1 MTSSWMLVAGAL
13 FATMGVFAKLLAGQ
27 FTGAELSLYRSLIG
41 LAAIGAFV
49 LWKRQSLATPF
60 WKGHFWR
67 GLTGTISL
75 IAYFYAMTQL
85 PLATAITL
93 NYTSPLWLTLLS
105 TILLGERF
113 RPRLVVAIVLGFIGA
128 ALLLRPTFSG
138 ANAHAG
144 FIGLASG
151 FFAACA
157 YVNVKKLGDAGETEW
172 RVVFYFALAGTIGSA
187 LTQGAIERD
196 FHPVNTGNIGL
207 LLGLGLGATLAQLA
221 MTRAY
226 HSGNTLVVGAF
237 AYSTVIFASLAGIFI
252 FDELLPPISWIGMAI
267 IIVSGL
273 LAKTSSERKG
283 DKLPAL
289 PAEED

>member
-41 LAAIGAFV
+41 LVAIGAFMG
-49 LWKRQSLATPF
+49 WKRQSLATPF
-60 WKGHFWR
+60 WRGHFWR

-85 PLATAITL
+85 PLATAIAL
-93 NYTSPLWLTLLS
+93 NYTSPLWLALLS

-113 RPRLVVAIVLGFIGA
+113 KPRLVVAIALGFVGA

-157 YVNVKKLGDAGETEW
+157 YVNVKKLGDAGETAW
-172 RVVFYFALAGTIGSA
+172 RVVFYFAVAGTLGSA
-187 LTQGAIERD
+187 LTQGVVERD
-196 FHPVNTGNIGL
+196 FHSVNTGNIGL
-207 LLGLGLGATLAQLA
+207 LAGLGVAATFAQLA

-252 FDELLPPISWIGMAI
+252 FDELLPPVAWIGMAI
-267 IIVSGL
+267 IIASGL
-273 LAKTSSERKG
+273 LAKSGGEHKP
-283 DKLPAL
+283 DKRPAL